1 MANEYKQDNE
11 TSRARMKALAARLTD
26 EQLATPMANDWTV
39 SAYLAHIAF
48 FDRRALELAGKFKT
62 AADVYES
69 PLDVHILN
77 DALLPQWRLIESR
90 AAATDALAAA
100 AAVDAAIAALP
111 DDIVARIKETD
122 AVSLNR
128 ATHRKT
134 HLDEIE
140 PLFA

>member
-1 MANEYKQDNE
+1 VAVDDKQENE
-11 TSRARMKALAARLTD
+11 TSRARMTALVGRLSD
-26 EQLATPMANDWTV
+26 EQLATPMENDWTV

-62 AADVYES
+62 AADVYRS
-69 PLDVHILN
+69 PMDVHVLN
-77 DALLPQWRLIESR
+77 DALLPQWRLLDPR
-90 AAATDALAAA
+90 AAANDALAAA

-111 DDIVARIKETD
+111 DDVIARIQELD
-122 AVSLNR
+122 SISLNR
-128 ATHRKT
+128 GTHRKT

>member
-1 MANEYKQDNE
+1 MTNGHNQENE
-11 TSRARMKALAARLTD
+11 TSRARMKALVEGLTD
-26 EQLATPMANDWTV
+26 EQLATPMENDWTV
-39 SAYLAHIAF
+39 SAYLAHVAF

-69 PLDVHILN
+69 PLDVHVLN
-77 DALLPQWRLIESR
+77 DALLPQWRLIEPR
-90 AAATDALAAA
+90 AAANDALAAA

-111 DDIVARIKETD
+111 DDVVARIKEIG
-122 AVSLNR
+122 AIALNR
-128 ATHRKT
+128 GTHRKT

>member
-1 MANEYKQDNE
+1 VADNYKRENE
-11 TSRARMKALAARLTD
+11 TSRGRMKALATRLTD
-26 EQLATPMANDWTV
+26 EQLATPMENDWTI

-69 PLDVHILN
+69 PLDVHVLN
-77 DALLPQWRLIESR
+77 DALLPQWRLIEPR
-90 AAATDALAAA
+90 AAANDALAAA

-111 DDIVARIKETD
+111 DDVVARIKEMD
-122 AVSLNR
+122 SISLNR
-128 ATHRKT
+128 GTHRKT

-140 PLFA
+140 PLFP